1 MAIAGLTTPHQEAL
15 YEQAKQYIELN
26 GAVSGRQ
33 LREVL
38 RCSEKVAH
46 RILKLLKS
54 GVKPSVKFTTG
65 ANAGVT
71 RKAEPTAK
79 LTETDEI
86 NGDKRVISM
95 PRTRIKTLAEL
106 VAACDIDLN
115 EWFVERFVCN
125 KWEMG
130 YIQSVERTEQTDEEQ
145 QLTDVENEGNEEAP
159 ANQAVPEAKKVKR
172 VNIDKISGTQ
182 NLFQV
187 KAFLA
192 RRVVTEA
199 GQTVFDEGGYIAE
212 ISNLRSRLEKQN
224 IQIRKEKAIS
234 KHSAL
239 NHFGADDFFKNIH
252 SFMDKMGD
260 CSLPYEQPVA
270 HQPLIEPV
278 VREGHTEDAVALWS
292 DMHFGDRTRREDM
305 SGFPKFDMPVS
316 GNRWGYVVRKMKQC
330 LTLHRAM
337 YPLDTLNIWVGGD
350 IGNGILH
357 DSPNS
362 NELFTPAQVHF
373 SYHMLKFGIEDALE
387 LCKTD
392 ANGKQIVKKIKLL
405 FTVGNHMRLDEK
417 MPYKFQAQR
426 TLDWL
431 IYQFVIERFA
441 GNPFIEIKQE
451 MAPYIFENIRGHRH
465 LFAHGMQVGYR
476 NSPDAQCKSMAS
488 FIDRVRAL
496 FDSPEWRNANKL
508 QGETF
513 ARICIGDIHVP
524 VSFPRLISN
533 GSLNGQ
539 NELGVNWVMEPIP
552 AGQQLFGVSDKHLET
567 WKYFLDCTHVQDE
580 PSDSNPYGEY
590 ARAYADKLGR

>member
-15 YEQAKQYIELN
+15 YEQAKAYFDLN
-26 GAVSGRQ
+26 GAVSSNK
-33 LREVL
+33 L
-38 RCSEKVAH
+38 A
-46 RILKLLKS
+46 KLLHCGEATASKIAKLLGKGGS
-54 GVKPSVKFTTG
+54 KP
-65 ANAGVT
+65 AGNPQSP
-71 RKAEPTAK
+71 AAK

-86 NGDKRVISM
+86 AGDKRTITM
-95 PRTRIKTLAEL
+95 PRTRIHTLAQL
-106 VAACDIDLN
+106 VKACDIDLN

-130 YIQSVERTEQTDEEQ
+130 YIQNVERTEQTDTVEVEQ
-145 QLTDVENEGNEEAP
+145 DQERSATDIENEGNEAAP
-159 ANQAVPEAKKVKR
+159 ANQAAPETKKVKR
-172 VNIDKISGTQ
+172 VNIDKTSGTQ

-199 GQTVFDEGGYIAE
+199 GNTVFDEGGYIAE
-212 ISNLRSRLEKQN
+212 IAGLRGKLEKQN
-224 IQIRKEKAIS
+224 VQIRKEKAIS
-234 KHSAL
+234 KHNSL
-239 NHFGADDFFKNIH
+239 NHFGADEFLKKLNG
-252 SFMDKMGD
+252 FMDKMGD
-260 CSLPYEQPVA
+260 LSLPYERPVA
-270 HQPLIEPV
+270 PEPIIDPV

-292 DMHFGDRTRREDM
+292 DTHFGDRHKREDTA
-305 SGFPKFDMPVS
+305 GFPEFNLPVS
-316 GNRWGYVVRKMKQC
+316 GNRWGYIIRKTKQC

-337 YPLDTLNIWVGGD
+337 YPLDTLNIWIGGD

-373 SYHMLKFGIEDALE
+373 SYHMLKFGIEDMLT
-387 LCKTD
+387 LCQPD

-431 IYQFVIERFA
+431 IYQFIIERFT
-441 GNPFIEIKQE
+441 GNPFVEIKNE
-451 MAPYIFENIRGHRH
+451 MSPYIFENIRGHRH
-465 LFAHGMQVGYR
+465 MFSHGMQVGYR
-476 NSPDAQCKSMAS
+476 NSPDNQCKSMGS
-488 FIDRVRAL
+488 FMDRVRAL

-513 ARICIGDIHVP
+513 ARICIGDIHIP

-533 GSLNGQ
+533 GSLNGT
-539 NELGVNWVMEPIP
+539 NELGVNWVLEPIP

-567 WKYFLDCTHVQDE
+567 WKYFLDATHVQDE
-580 PSDSNPYGEY
+580 PCDGNVYGEF
-590 ARAYADKLGR
+590 ARNYADKLGR

>member
-15 YEQAKQYIELN
+15 YEQAKAYFDLN
-26 GAVSGRQ
+26 GAVSGNK
-33 LREVL
+33 L
-38 RCSEKVAH
+38 A
-46 RILKLLKS
+46 KLLHCDEKTAFKIVKLLGKGGSKS
-54 GVKPSVKFTTG
+54 
-65 ANAGVT
+65 AGNPQQP
-71 RKAEPTAK
+71 AAK

-86 NGDKRVISM
+86 AGDKRTITM
-95 PRTRIKTLAEL
+95 PRTRIHTLAQL
-106 VAACDIDLN
+106 VKACDIDLN

-130 YIQSVERTEQTDEEQ
+130 YIQNVSRTERTDSEPETASTE
-145 QLTDVENEGNEEAP
+145 VENEGNETAP
-159 ANQAVPEAKKVKR
+159 DNQAAPEVTKVKR
-172 VNIDKISGTQ
+172 VNIEKTSSTQ
-182 NLFQV
+182 SLYQV

-199 GQTVFDEGGYIAE
+199 GNTVFDEGGYIAE
-212 ISNLRSRLEKQN
+212 IAGLRGRLEKQN
-224 IQIRKEKAIS
+224 VTIRKEKAIS
-234 KHSAL
+234 KHNSL
-239 NHFGADDFFKNIH
+239 NHFGADDFLKKLH
-252 SFMDKMGD
+252 TFMDKMGD
-260 CSLPYEQPVA
+260 ISLPYERPVA
-270 HQPLIEPV
+270 HEPIIDPV

-316 GNRWGYVVRKMKQC
+316 GNRWGYVIRKMKQC

-350 IGNGILH
+350 VGNGILH

-373 SYHMLKFGIEDALE
+373 SYHMLKFAIEDALT

-392 ANGKQIVKKIKLL
+392 AHGKQVVKKIKLL
-405 FTVGNHMRLDEK
+405 FTVGNHMRMDEK

-441 GNPFIEIKQE
+441 GNPNIEIKQE

-567 WKYFLDCTHVQDE
+567 WKYFLDCTRVQDE
-580 PSDSNPYGEY
+580 PCDSNAYGEF
-590 ARAYADKLGR
+590 ARDYADKLGR

>member
-15 YEQAKQYIELN
+15 YEQAKQYVAL
-26 GAVSGRQ
+26 SGPTSGTK
-33 LREVL
+33 LAKVL
-38 RCSEKVAH
+38 HCNTHLARKIS
-46 RILKLLKS
+46 KLLDS
-54 GVKPSVKFTTG
+54 GY
-65 ANAGVT
+65 VT
-71 RKAEPTAK
+71 KNSDVQQSTKATLA
-79 LTETDEI
+79 ETDEI
-86 NGDKRVISM
+86 AGDKRTISL
-95 PRTRIKTLAEL
+95 PRTRIHTLAEL
-106 VAACDIDLN
+106 VAACEIDLN

-130 YIQSVERTEQTDEEQ
+130 YIQNVTRTERVDEEQ
-145 QLTDVENEGNEEAP
+145 IEIDENEGNEASAAP
-159 ANQAVPEAKKVKR
+159 ANQGAPEPPATQKVKR
-172 VNIDKISGTQ
+172 VNIDKTSGTQ
-182 NLFQV
+182 PLFQV

-199 GQTVFDEGGYIAE
+199 GNTVFDEGGYIAE
-212 ISNLRSRLEKQN
+212 IATLRGRLEKQN
-224 IQIRKEKAIS
+224 ITIRKEKAIS
-234 KHSAL
+234 KHNSL
-239 NHFGADDFFKNIH
+239 NHFGADDFLKKLH
-252 SFMDKMGD
+252 GFMDKVGD
-260 CSLPYEQPVA
+260 LSLPYERPVA
-270 HQPLIEPV
+270 HEPIIDPV

-316 GNRWGYVVRKMKQC
+316 GNRWGYVIRKMKQC

-350 IGNGILH
+350 VGNGILH

-373 SYHMLKFGIEDALE
+373 SYHMLKFAIEDALT
-387 LCKTD
+387 LTQTD
-392 ANGKQIVKKIKLL
+392 AKGKQVVKKIKLL
-405 FTVGNHMRLDEK
+405 FTVGNHMRMDEK

-441 GNPFIEIKQE
+441 GNPNIEIKQE

-567 WKYFLDCTHVQDE
+567 WKYFLDATHIQDA
-580 PSDSNPYGEY
+580 PCDMNPYGEF
-590 ARAYADKLGR
+590 ARNYADKLGR